1 MSSLE
6 RAVEIAAQAHAGQK
20 DKGGA
25 VYLLHPLRVMLR
37 LDDATA
43 TEAERIVAIL
53 HDVIEDSDDWTSDR
67 LLKEGFSKE
76 VVRALE
82 SVTKRPDEDYM
93 TFVRRAGNDVIG
105 KKVKLADLRD
115 NLRELPNHT
124 PGDRARRKKYE
135 DAIKELEATG
145 CP

>member
-25 VYLLHPLRVMLR
+25 VYLLHPLRVMLS
-37 LDDATA
+37 LDDA

-67 LLKEGFSKE
+67 LLEEGFSQE
-76 VVRALE
+76 V
-82 SVTKRPDEDYM
+82 YM
-93 TFVRRAGNDVIG
+93 E
-105 KKVKLADLRD
+105 RD
-115 NLRELPNHT
+115 
-124 PGDRARRKKYE
+124 GF
-135 DAIKELEATG
+135 
-145 CP
+145 